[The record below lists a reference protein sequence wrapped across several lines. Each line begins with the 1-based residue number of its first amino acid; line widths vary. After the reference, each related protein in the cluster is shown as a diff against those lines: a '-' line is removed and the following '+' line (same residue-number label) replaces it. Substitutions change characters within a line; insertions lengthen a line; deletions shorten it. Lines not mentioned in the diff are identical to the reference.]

1 MHVYDDPLVVDI
13 GTIAEMFKLLRTAI
27 SIDSGQSIE
36 NIKKNYL
43 AIFKLFLTKHMIF
56 HQKKESEQVN
66 YCEPFC

>member
-36 NIKKNYL
+36 NIKKLLGHIQTVFDETYDL
-43 AIFKLFLTKHMIF
+43 SPEKR
-56 HQKKESEQVN
+56 EQAS
-66 YCEPFC
+66 

>member
-36 NIKKNYL
+36 NMKKTTWPYSNC
-43 AIFKLFLTKHMIF
+43 F
-56 HQKKESEQVN
+56 
-66 YCEPFC
+66 

>member
-36 NIKKNYL
+36 NIKKLLGHIQTVFDETYDL
-43 AIFKLFLTKHMIF
+43 SPEKRERA
-56 HQKKESEQVN
+56 S
-66 YCEPFC
+66 